1 MSVTMDRRPAEL
13 ARAAASSPLLS
24 VEDLQ
29 VRAGPLPVVDG
40 VSFAIAPGEILALVG
55 ESGSGKTATGRAILG
70 LLPPGLERSAGA
82 IRLGEEDL
90 TRVSAARLR
99 ELRGGSIGM
108 VFQEPMVSLN
118 PAMTIGRQLGEALA
132 LHSTL
137 SKAEQREACLAM
149 LRRVQIPDPEA
160 CLRAYPHEFSG
171 GMRQRIMLAA
181 VMLPRPRLLIADE
194 PTTALDNLVQAEIL
208 DLMVELAQDNGTAVL
223 LVTHNLGLVA
233 RYADRALVMQR
244 GRVVEEGPARALLTA
259 PREEYTRLL
268 VSAMPQRLPRP
279 PRPAGETVLE
289 ARGLTVDYPGRL
301 RLFRRMPGKRAVA
314 GVDLAI
320 AQGETVALVGGSG
333 SGKTTL
339 GRAMLRLVQ
348 PSGGRLLF
356 RGRDVTTARDAAFR
370 EFRLACQIV
379 FQDPYSSLDPR
390 MRIGDIV
397 AEPLR
402 HEPGLDAAAR
412 AARVAETFEAV
423 GLPGMDRRFP
433 HQLSGGQRQRVA
445 IARAIVRR
453 PALVVADEPVS
464 ALDMTVQKQILEL
477 IRTLQA
483 ERGFA
488 CLFISHDLGA
498 VAEVADRVV
507 VMQNGGIVEQG
518 TRDEIFDHPQHPY
531 TRALLAATPTL
542 EA

>member
-1 MSVTMDRRPAEL
+1 MSAK
-13 ARAAASSPLLS
+13 PLLDVRDLS
-24 VEDLQ
+24 VG
-29 VRAGPLPVVDG
+29 AGSFTAVDG
-40 VSFAIAPGEILALVG
+40 VSFAMQPGEIMALVG
-55 ESGSGKTATGRAILG
+55 ESGSGKTATGRSILG
-70 LLPPGLERSAGA
+70 LLPPGLNRTGGSILLDG
-82 IRLGEEDL
+82 EDL
-90 TRVSAARLR
+90 TKVTPARLR
-99 ELRGGSIGM
+99 ELRGGAIGM

-118 PAMTIGRQLGEALA
+118 PALSIGAQLGEALA
-132 LHSTL
+132 LHSKL
-137 SKAEQREACLAM
+137 DRQAQREACLAM
-149 LRRVQIPDPEA
+149 LKRIQIPDPEA

-181 VMLPRPRLLIADE
+181 VMLPAPKLLIADE

-208 DLMVELAQDNGTAVL
+208 NLMVELARDRGTAVL

-244 GRVVEEGPARALLTA
+244 GKVVEEGRAAELLRQ
-259 PREEYTRLL
+259 PQHPYTRDL
-268 VSAMPQRLPRP
+268 VGAMPRRTARP
-279 PRPAGETVLE
+279 PRPGPAEPILS
-289 ARGLTVDYPGRL
+289 ARGLKVDFPGRR
-301 RLFRRMPGKRAVA
+301 RLFGRTAGKRAVD
-314 GVDLAI
+314 GVDLTI
-320 AQGETVALVGGSG
+320 ARGETVALVGGSG

-339 GRAMLRLVQ
+339 GRAMLRLVET
-348 PSGGRLLF
+348 SGGELLF
-356 RGRDVTTARDAAFR
+356 RGEDVRGRRGAGLRDFR
-370 EFRLACQIV
+370 MACQLI

-390 MRIGDIV
+390 MRIGEIV
-397 AEPLR
+397 TEPLR
-402 HEPGLDAAAR
+402 HEAGLDAEAR
-412 AARVAETFEAV
+412 AIRVKETFEAV
-423 GLPGMDRRFP
+423 GLPGMDERFP

-477 IRTLQA
+477 IRRLQD

-507 VMQNGGIVEQG
+507 VMQNGRIVEQG
-518 TRDEIFDHPQHPY
+518 SRDDVFDRPQHAY
-531 TRALLAATPTL
+531 TRALLDATPRI

>member
-1 MSVTMDRRPAEL
+1 MSAG
-13 ARAAASSPLLS
+13 ALLS
-24 VEDLQ
+24 VRGLS
-29 VRAGPLPVVDG
+29 VGAGPFVAVDK
-40 VSFAIAPGEILALVG
+40 VSFDIQPGEILALVG

-70 LLPPGLERSAGA
+70 LLPPGLKRTAGSIA
-82 IRLGEEDL
+82 ILGEDL
-90 TRVSAARLR
+90 TTVTPARLR

-118 PAMTIGRQLGEALA
+118 PALSIGAQLGEALA
-132 LHSTL
+132 LHSPM
-137 SKAEQREACLAM
+137 SPDEQRRACLAM
-149 LRRVQIPDPEA
+149 LRRIQIPDPEG
-160 CLRAYPHEFSG
+160 CLKAYPHEFSG

-181 VMLPRPRLLIADE
+181 VMLPAPKLLIADE

-208 DLMVELAQDNGTAVL
+208 NLMVELAQDRGTAIL

-244 GRVVEEGPARALLTA
+244 GRVVEEGRAGDLLRK
-259 PREEYTRLL
+259 PQHPYTRDL
-268 VSAMPQRLPRP
+268 VAAMPRRTPRP
-279 PRPAGETVLE
+279 VRAIAPEPLLE
-289 ARGLTVDYPGRL
+289 ARGLTVDYPGSRG
-301 RLFRRMPGKRAVA
+301 LFRHGLAKRAVD
-314 GVDLAI
+314 GVDLTI
-320 AQGETVALVGGSG
+320 SHGETVALVGGSG
-333 SGKTTL
+333 CGKTTL
-339 GRAMLRLVQ
+339 GRAMLRLITA
-348 PSGGRLLF
+348 SGGQLMF
-356 RGRDVTTARDAAFR
+356 RGGDVTAARGAPLKD
-370 EFRLACQIV
+370 FRLACQIV

-402 HEPGLDAAAR
+402 HEPGLDAPAK
-412 AARVAETFEAV
+412 AARVTETFEAV
-423 GLPGMDRRFP
+423 GLPGMADRFP

-464 ALDMTVQKQILEL
+464 ALDMTVQKQILDL
-477 IRTLQA
+477 IRRLQE

-507 VMQNGGIVEQG
+507 VMQAGRIVEQG
-518 TRDEIFDHPQHPY
+518 SRDEVFDNPRHPY
-531 TRALLAATPTL
+531 TRALLDATPRIDTEVVL
-542 EA
+542 AEAARA

>member
-1 MSVTMDRRPAEL
+1 MVRARDAE
-13 ARAAASSPLLS
+13 PLLL
-24 VEDLQ
+24 VEGLR
-29 VRAGPLPVVDG
+29 VEAAGLPVVQD
-40 VSFAIAPGEILALVG
+40 VSFRIASGEILALVG

-70 LLPPGLERSAGA
+70 LLPPGLARAAGA
-82 IRLGEEDL
+82 IRLEGEDL
-90 TRVSAARLR
+90 ARVTPTRLR
-99 ELRGGSIGM
+99 ELRGGAIGM

-118 PAMTIGRQLGEALA
+118 PAMTIGAQLGEALA
-132 LHSTL
+132 LHSGL
-137 SKAEQREACLAM
+137 SPEAQRAACIAM
-149 LRRVQIPDPEA
+149 LRRVQIADPEG

-194 PTTALDNLVQAEIL
+194 PTTALDNLAQAEVL
-208 DLMVELAQDNGTAVL
+208 DLMVELARENGTAVL
-223 LVTHNLGLVA
+223 LVTHNLGLVS

-244 GRVVEEGPARALLTA
+244 GRVVEEGPARRLLSA
-259 PREEYTRLL
+259 PREDYTRLL

-279 PRPAGETVLE
+279 PRMPSEVLLE
-289 ARGLTVDYPGRL
+289 ARGLTVDYPGRT
-301 RLFRRMPGKRAVA
+301 RLFRRLPGKRAVR

-320 AQGETVALVGGSG
+320 ERGETVALVGGSG

-348 PSGGRLLF
+348 PSGGQLLF
-356 RGRDVTTARDAAFR
+356 RGQDVTRGAGGAVRD
-370 EFRLACQIV
+370 FRLACQIV

-390 MRIGDIV
+390 QRIGEIV

-402 HEPGLDAAAR
+402 HEPGLSAAER
-412 AARVAETFEAV
+412 AARVAETFDAV

-464 ALDMTVQKQILEL
+464 ALDMTVQKQILTL

-498 VAEVADRVV
+498 VAEVADRVL
-507 VMQNGGIVEQG
+507 VMQDGAIVEQG
-518 TRDEIFDHPQHPY
+518 PRDAIFDAPQHPY
-531 TRALLAATPTL
+531 TRALLDATPRL
-542 EA
+542 DG

>member
-1 MSVTMDRRPAEL
+1 MT
-13 ARAAASSPLLS
+13 PLLA
-24 VEDLQ
+24 VEGLR
-29 VRAGPLPVVDG
+29 VTAGGFAAVDG
-40 VSFAIAPGEILALVG
+40 VSFAIGAGEILAIVG

-82 IRLGEEDL
+82 IRLGAEDL
-90 TRVSAARLR
+90 AKVTPDRLR
-99 ELRGGSIGM
+99 ALRGGTVGM

-132 LHSTL
+132 LHSRLTPV
-137 SKAEQREACLAM
+137 EQRDACLAM
-149 LRRVQIPDPEA
+149 LRRVQIADPEG

-194 PTTALDNLVQAEIL
+194 PTTALDNLTQAEIL
-208 DLMVELAQDNGTAVL
+208 DLMVELARDNGTGVL
-223 LVTHNLGLVA
+223 LITHNLGLVS
-233 RYADRALVMQR
+233 RYADRALVMGR
-244 GRVVEEGPARALLTA
+244 GRVVEEGPARRLLAA

-268 VSAMPQRLPRP
+268 VEAMPRRGPRP
-279 PRPAGETVLE
+279 PRATGEVLLE
-289 ARGLTVDYPGRL
+289 ARGLVVEYPGRT
-301 RLFRRMPGKRAVA
+301 RLFRRLPGKRAVA

-320 AQGETVALVGGSG
+320 RRGETVALVGGSG

-339 GRAMLRLVQ
+339 GRALLRLVQ
-348 PSGGRLLF
+348 PSGGQILF
-356 RGRDVTTARDAAFR
+356 RGQDVTTGWGEAARG
-370 EFRLACQIV
+370 FRLACQIV

-390 MRIGDIV
+390 QRVGEIV

-402 HEPGLDAAAR
+402 HEPGLTAAER
-412 AARVAETFEAV
+412 RDRVAETFEAV

-445 IARAIVRR
+445 IARAVVRR

-464 ALDMTVQKQILEL
+464 ALDMTVQKGILTL
-477 IRTLQA
+477 IRRLQA

-498 VAEVADRVV
+498 VAEVADRVL
-507 VMQNGGIVEQG
+507 VMQDGLIVEEG
-518 TRDEIFDHPQHPY
+518 SRDAVFDSPRHPY
-531 TRALLAATPTL
+531 TRALLDATPRL
-542 EA
+542 VDEPA

>member
-1 MSVTMDRRPAEL
+1 MKPKPDSRHVASIAGRPGET
-13 ARAAASSPLLS
+13 LLS
-24 VEDLQ
+24 VRGLT
-29 VRAGPLPVVDG
+29 VMAAGRPVVDD
-40 VSFAIAPGEILALVG
+40 VSFDVGAGEILAVVG

-70 LLPPGLERSAGA
+70 LLPPGLARGAGA
-82 IRLGEEDL
+82 VLVDGEDL
-90 TRVSAARLR
+90 TRVAPGRLR
-99 ELRGGSIGM
+99 ELRGGTIGM

-132 LHSTL
+132 LHSRL
-137 SKAEQREACLAM
+137 GRAEQREACLAM
-149 LRRVQIPDPEA
+149 LRRVRIADPEG

-181 VMLPRPRLLIADE
+181 VMLPKPRLLIADE
-194 PTTALDNLVQAEIL
+194 PTTALDNLAQAEVL
-208 DLMVELAQDNGTAVL
+208 DIMVELTRDVGTAVL

-233 RYADRALVMQR
+233 RYADRAIVMQS
-244 GRVVEEGPARALLTA
+244 GRVVEEGPARALLA
-259 PREEYTRLL
+259 RPRSDYTRSL
-268 VSAMPQRLPRP
+268 VEAMPRRGERV
-279 PRPAGETVLE
+279 PRPASEVVLE
-289 ARGLTVDYPGRL
+289 AQGLTVDFPGRT
-301 RLFRRMPGKRAVA
+301 RLFRRLPGKRAVA

-320 AQGETVALVGGSG
+320 RRGETVALVGGSG

-356 RGRDVTTARDAAFR
+356 RGRDVTTGGGPDTRAFR
-370 EFRLACQIV
+370 LDCQIV

-390 MRIGDIV
+390 QTIGEIV

-402 HEPGLDAAAR
+402 HEPGLSRDDVR
-412 AARVAETFEAV
+412 ARVAETFDDV
-423 GLPGMDRRFP
+423 GLPGMGDRFP

-464 ALDMTVQKQILEL
+464 ALDMTVQKQILGL
-477 IRTLQA
+477 IRQLQ
-483 ERGFA
+483 EQRGFA

-498 VAEVADRVV
+498 VAEVADRIV
-507 VMQNGGIVEQG
+507 VMQDGLVVEEG
-518 TRDEIFDHPQHPY
+518 PRDAVLDTPVHAY
-531 TRALLAATPTL
+531 TRALLDATPRI
-542 EA
+542 AA

>member
-1 MSVTMDRRPAEL
+1 MSTALHPDRPAP
-13 ARAAASSPLLS
+13 AAGTAPLLS
-24 VEDLQ
+24 VQGLR
-29 VRAGPLPVVDG
+29 VGAGSFSAVDG
-40 VSFAIAPGEILALVG
+40 VSFDIAQGEILALVG

-70 LLPPGLERSAGA
+70 LLPPGLECRDGA
-82 IRLGEEDL
+82 IRLRGEDL
-90 TRVSAARLR
+90 ARVTPARLR
-99 ELRGGSIGM
+99 ELRGGTIGM

-118 PAMTIGRQLGEALA
+118 PAMTIGAQLGEALA

-137 SKAEQREACLAM
+137 NREAQRAACIAM
-149 LRRVQIPDPEA
+149 LRRVQIADPEG

-181 VMLPRPRLLIADE
+181 VMLPKPSLLIADE
-194 PTTALDNLVQAEIL
+194 PTTALDNLAQAEVL
-208 DLMVELAQDNGTAVL
+208 DLMVELARENGTAVL

-244 GRVVEEGPARALLTA
+244 GRVVEEGPARQVLTA
-259 PREEYTRLL
+259 PRHDYTRLL

-279 PRPAGETVLE
+279 ARAAGEVLLE
-289 ARGLTVDYPGRL
+289 ARGLVVDYPGRA
-301 RLFRRMPGKRAVA
+301 RLFRRLPGKRAVK

-320 AQGETVALVGGSG
+320 RRGETVALVGGSG

-348 PSGGRLLF
+348 PSGGQLLF
-356 RGRDVTTARDAAFR
+356 RGQDVTAGTARD
-370 EFRLACQIV
+370 FRLACQIV

-390 MRIGDIV
+390 QRVGEIV

-412 AARVAETFEAV
+412 AARVAETFAAV

-464 ALDMTVQKQILEL
+464 ALDMTVQKQILAL
-477 IRTLQA
+477 IRQLQE

-498 VAEVADRVV
+498 VAEVADRML
-507 VMQNGGIVEQG
+507 VMQDGAIVEQG
-518 TRDEIFDHPQHPY
+518 PRDAIFDAPQHPY
-531 TRALLAATPTL
+531 TRALLDATPRLTP
-542 EA
+542 

>member
-1 MSVTMDRRPAEL
+1 MSITLDRPS
-13 ARAAASSPLLS
+13 AAALAPLLS
-24 VEDLQ
+24 VEGLRVQ
-29 VRAGPLPVVDG
+29 AGPSIAVAD
-40 VSFAIAPGEILALVG
+40 VSFQIAPGEILALVG

-70 LLPPGLERSAGA
+70 LLPPGLERSAGH

-90 TRVSAARLR
+90 TTIPPGRLR
-99 ELRGGSIGM
+99 QLRGGAIGM

-118 PAMTIGRQLGEALA
+118 PAMTIGRQLGEALS
-132 LHSTL
+132 LHSDL
-137 SKAEQREACLAM
+137 SAAELNAAKIAM
-149 LRRVQIPDPEA
+149 LKRVQIPDPEG

-181 VMLPRPRLLIADE
+181 VMLPKPKLLIADE

-208 DLMVELAQDNGTAVL
+208 DLMVELARDNGTAVL

-233 RYADRALVMQR
+233 RYADRALVMQQ
-244 GRVVEEGPARALLTA
+244 GRVVEEGPARRLLTE
-259 PREEYTRLL
+259 PREAYTRLL
-268 VSAMPQRLPRP
+268 VEAMPQRSPRP
-279 PRPAGETVLE
+279 PRSVGETLLE
-289 ARGLTVDYPGRL
+289 ARGLVVDYPGRA
-301 RLFRRMPGKRAVA
+301 RLFRRGTPKRAVQ

-320 AQGETVALVGGSG
+320 ARGETVALVGGSG

-348 PSGGRLLF
+348 PSGGQLF
-356 RGRDVTTARDAAFR
+356 FNGADITTRKDATYR

-390 MRIGDIV
+390 MRVGEIV

-402 HEPGLDAAAR
+402 HEPGLSGAQR

-423 GLPGMDRRFP
+423 GLPGMDQRLP

-464 ALDMTVQKQILEL
+464 ALDMTVQKQILAL
-477 IRTLQA
+477 IRQLQA

-507 VMQNGGIVEQG
+507 VMQQGRIVEQG
-518 TRDEIFDHPQHPY
+518 TRDAIFDTPQHPY
-531 TRALLAATPTL
+531 TRALLDATPRID
-542 EA
+542 

>member
-1 MSVTMDRRPAEL
+1 MQHDRPGMLA
-13 ARAAASSPLLS
+13 ARAALLS
-24 VEDLQ
+24 VEGLR
-29 VRAGPLPVVDG
+29 VGAGRFSAVDG
-40 VSFAIAPGEILALVG
+40 VSFDIAPGEILALVG

-70 LLPPGLERSAGA
+70 LLPPGLERQAGA
-82 IRLGEEDL
+82 IRLEGEDL
-90 TRVSAARLR
+90 ARVPPARLR
-99 ELRGGSIGM
+99 ELRGGAIGM

-118 PAMTIGRQLGEALA
+118 PAMTIGAQLGEALA
-132 LHSTL
+132 LHSSL
-137 SKAEQREACLAM
+137 GKEAQRAACIAM
-149 LRRVQIPDPEA
+149 LKRVQITDPEG

-181 VMLPRPRLLIADE
+181 VMLPKPRLLIADE
-194 PTTALDNLVQAEIL
+194 PTTALDNLAQAEVL
-208 DLMVELAQDNGTAVL
+208 DLMVELAHENGTAVL

-244 GRVVEEGPARALLTA
+244 GRVVEEGPARQVLSA
-259 PREEYTRLL
+259 PRHDYTRLL

-279 PRPAGETVLE
+279 PRPQGEVLLE
-289 ARGLTVDYPGRL
+289 ARGLTVDYPGRS
-301 RLFRRMPGKRAVA
+301 RLFRRLPGKRAVK
-314 GVDLAI
+314 GVDLEI
-320 AQGETVALVGGSG
+320 RRGETVALVGGSG

-348 PSGGRLLF
+348 PSGGQLLF
-356 RGRDVTTARDAAFR
+356 RGKDVTAGSTGAARD
-370 EFRLACQIV
+370 FRLACQIV

-390 MRIGDIV
+390 QRVGEIV

-402 HEPGLDAAAR
+402 HEAGMDAAAR
-412 AARVAETFEAV
+412 AARVAETFRAV

-464 ALDMTVQKQILEL
+464 ALDMTVQKQILAL
-477 IRTLQA
+477 VRQLQE

-498 VAEVADRVV
+498 VAEVADRVL
-507 VMQNGGIVEQG
+507 VMQDGAIVEQG
-518 TRDEIFDHPQHPY
+518 CRDAIFDAPRHPY
-531 TRALLAATPTL
+531 TRALLDATPRL
-542 EA
+542 AP

>member
-1 MSVTMDRRPAEL
+1 MSIALHPGRPAPAADQAALL
-13 ARAAASSPLLS
+13 AVEGLRVGAGGFRA
-24 VEDLQ
+24 
-29 VRAGPLPVVDG
+29 VDG
-40 VSFAIAPGEILALVG
+40 VSFRIMPGEILALVG

-70 LLPPGLERSAGA
+70 LLPPGLERLEGA
-82 IRLGEEDL
+82 IRLEGEDL
-90 TRVSAARLR
+90 ARVAPARLR
-99 ELRGGSIGM
+99 ELRGGAIGM

-118 PAMTIGRQLGEALA
+118 PAMTVGAQLGEALA
-132 LHSTL
+132 LHSSL
-137 SKAEQREACLAM
+137 SKEAQRAACIAM
-149 LRRVQIPDPEA
+149 LKRVQIADPEG

-181 VMLPRPRLLIADE
+181 VMLPKPRLLIADE
-194 PTTALDNLVQAEIL
+194 PTTALDNLAQAEVL
-208 DLMVELAQDNGTAVL
+208 DLMVELARENGTAVL

-244 GRVVEEGPARALLTA
+244 GRMVEEGQARQVLTA
-259 PREEYTRLL
+259 PRHDYTRLL

-279 PRPAGETVLE
+279 DRPPGEVLLE
-289 ARGLTVDYPGRL
+289 ARGLTVDYPDRA
-301 RLFRRMPGKRAVA
+301 RLFRRLPGKRAVK

-320 AQGETVALVGGSG
+320 RRGETVALVGGSG

-348 PSGGRLLF
+348 PSGGQLLF
-356 RGRDVTTARDAAFR
+356 RGQDVTTGAARD
-370 EFRLACQIV
+370 FRLACQIV
-379 FQDPYSSLDPR
+379 FQDPYSSLDSR
-390 MRIGDIV
+390 QRVGEIV

-412 AARVAETFEAV
+412 AARVAETFVAV

-477 IRTLQA
+477 IRQLQE

-498 VAEVADRVV
+498 VAEVADRVL
-507 VMQNGGIVEQG
+507 VMQDGAIVEQG
-518 TRDEIFDHPQHPY
+518 GRDAIFDAPRHPY
-531 TRALLAATPTL
+531 TRALLDATPRL
-542 EA
+542 EP

>member
-1 MSVTMDRRPAEL
+1 MSIALHPGRPAPAADQAALL
-13 ARAAASSPLLS
+13 AVEGLRVGAGGFRA
-24 VEDLQ
+24 
-29 VRAGPLPVVDG
+29 VDG
-40 VSFAIAPGEILALVG
+40 VSFGIAPGEILALVG

-70 LLPPGLERSAGA
+70 LLPPGLERLEGA
-82 IRLGEEDL
+82 IRLEGEDL
-90 TRVSAARLR
+90 AQVAPARLR
-99 ELRGGSIGM
+99 ELRGGAIGM

-118 PAMTIGRQLGEALA
+118 PAMTIGAQLGEALA

-137 SKAEQREACLAM
+137 SREAQRAACIAM
-149 LRRVQIPDPEA
+149 LRRVQIADPEG

-181 VMLPRPRLLIADE
+181 VMLPKPRLLIADE
-194 PTTALDNLVQAEIL
+194 PTTALDNLAQAEVL
-208 DLMVELAQDNGTAVL
+208 DLMVELARENGTAVL

-244 GRVVEEGPARALLTA
+244 GRVVEEGPARQVLTA
-259 PREEYTRLL
+259 PRHGYTRLL

-279 PRPAGETVLE
+279 PRAEGEVLLE
-289 ARGLTVDYPGRL
+289 ARGLVVDYPGRA
-301 RLFRRMPGKRAVA
+301 RLFRRLPGKRAVK
-314 GVDLAI
+314 GVDLQI
-320 AQGETVALVGGSG
+320 RRGETVALVGGSG

-356 RGRDVTTARDAAFR
+356 RGQDVTTGPAR

-390 MRIGDIV
+390 QRVGEIV

-402 HEPGLDAAAR
+402 HEPGLSAAAR

-477 IRTLQA
+477 IRRLQE

-498 VAEVADRVV
+498 VAEVADCVL
-507 VMQNGGIVEQG
+507 VMQDGAIVEQG
-518 TRDEIFDHPQHPY
+518 ARDAIFDAPAHPY
-531 TRALLAATPTL
+531 TRALLDATPRL
-542 EA
+542 VP

>member
-1 MSVTMDRRPAEL
+1 MSMTLDRP
-13 ARAAASSPLLS
+13 AAASLAPLLA
-24 VEDLQ
+24 VEGLRVQ
-29 VRAGPLPVVDG
+29 AGNNVAVAD
-40 VSFAIAPGEILALVG
+40 VSFSVAPGEILALVG

-70 LLPPGLERSAGA
+70 LLPPGLERSAGR

-90 TRVSAARLR
+90 TAIPPARLR
-99 ELRGGSIGM
+99 QLRGGAIGM

-118 PAMTIGRQLGEALA
+118 PAMTIGKQLGEALA
-132 LHSTL
+132 LHSDL
-137 SKAEQREACLAM
+137 SAAELHAAKIAM
-149 LRRVQIPDPEA
+149 LKRVQIPDPEG

-181 VMLPRPRLLIADE
+181 VMLPKPRLLIADE

-208 DLMVELAQDNGTAVL
+208 DLMVELARDNGTAVL

-233 RYADRALVMQR
+233 RYADRALVMQQ
-244 GRVVEEGPARALLTA
+244 GRVVEEGPARRLLTA
-259 PREEYTRLL
+259 PREAYTRLL
-268 VSAMPQRLPRP
+268 VEAMPQRSPRP
-279 PRPAGETVLE
+279 PRPVGETLLE
-289 ARGLTVDYPGRL
+289 ARGLVVDYPGRA
-301 RLFRRMPGKRAVA
+301 RLFRRAAAKRAVQ

-320 AQGETVALVGGSG
+320 ARGETVALVGGSG

-348 PSGGRLLF
+348 PSGGQLF
-356 RGRDVTTARDAAFR
+356 FNGADITTRKDGPYR

-390 MRIGDIV
+390 MRVGEIV

-402 HEPGLDAAAR
+402 HEPGLSGAQR

-423 GLPGMDRRFP
+423 GLPGMDQRLP

-464 ALDMTVQKQILEL
+464 ALDMTVQKQILAL
-477 IRTLQA
+477 IRQLQA

-507 VMQNGGIVEQG
+507 VLQQGRIVEQG
-518 TRDEIFDHPQHPY
+518 SRDAIFDTPQHPY
-531 TRALLAATPTL
+531 TRALLDATPRID
-542 EA
+542 